1 METRLSSEGKDH
13 DLSSS
18 GADNAEPRHIFIAVM
33 GMTGVGKSS
42 FVRILTGSDV
52 PVGHGIESRTTTLSG
67 YSFEH
72 GQYVINLIDTPGF
85 NDTNKSDT
93 EILEEIAIWLNLTY
107 RADVQLTGI
116 IYLHRISDN
125 RMARPAVTNL
135 EMLQRLCGDHCLS
148 NVILVTTM
156 WSDLTQ
162 TQEFTA
168 QEAREAD
175 LKSNSKYWGDLIHKG
190 ATTAR
195 YDGTYSSA
203 LNIVS
208 HLERRPPI
216 VLDIQRQMVYE
227 GCTLMQTAAG
237 RYLNEGFLAKEKEL
251 QLQLDVVR
259 KDLVKAKQE
268 EDEDRER
275 DMENK
280 KGELMMTLAQV
291 EQTSQ
296 GLEVD
301 IERKSK
307 ERERR
312 IQNLAQ
318 QRRTSRSGSAT
329 AGAAK
334 GLGMLGQAAMAMA
347 GDLIPGGTIMIR
359 AVRLGVSVLRLIFET
374 VQDIQS

>member
-1 METRLSSEGKDH
+1 MGSSLVSIQFWLKLLILDQR
-13 DLSSS
+13 SQV
-18 GADNAEPRHIFIAVM
+18 R
-33 GMTGVGKSS
+33 KSTD
-42 FVRILTGSDV
+42 FLPAG
-52 PVGHGIESRTTTLSG
+52 TTTLSG

-93 EILEEIAIWLNLTY
+93 DTLEEIAIWLNLTY

-125 RMARPAVTNL
+125 RMAGPAVTNL
-135 EMLQRLCGDHCLS
+135 SMLQRLCGDHCIPS
-148 NVILVTTM
+148 VILVTTM
-156 WSDLTQ
+156 WSDQ
-162 TQEFTA
+162 TETDELTA
-168 QEAREAD
+168 QEEREAD
-175 LKSNSKYWGDLIHKG
+175 LKSKSKYWGDLIHKG

-203 LNIVS
+203 SNIVS

-216 VLDIQRQMVYE
+216 VLDIQRQMVHE

-251 QLQLDVVR
+251 QLQLDAVR
-259 KDLVKAKQE
+259 KDLEKAQ
-268 EDEDRER
+268 REKDAILVR
-275 DMENK
+275 NMENQRA
-280 KGELMMTLAQV
+280 EMMRTLAQV
-291 EQTSQ
+291 EKKRQ

-307 ERERR
+307 EREKR

-318 QRRTSRSGSAT
+318 QRQISRSRSA
-329 AGAAK
+329 AASAAN
-334 GLGMLGQAAMAMA
+334 GLGMLGQAALAMA
-347 GDLIPGGTIMIR
+347 GDLIPGGSMMMR
-359 AVRLGVSVLRLIFET
+359 AVTLGVSVLKLIFG
-374 VQDIQS
+374 VNDIQS